1 MFDAIEAGRHLMS
14 AAAGKSRVARRAE
27 QRRTDAH
34 EGLDAPGSGAETDA
48 LDPDYVPKIYDS
60 ELW

>member
-1 MFDAIEAGRHLMS
+1 MFDAIEAGRHQVA
-14 AAAGKSRVARRAE
+14 AAAGKSREARRAE

-34 EGLDAPGSGAETDA
+34 KALDAPEPGAEA
-48 LDPDYVPKIYDS
+48 EVPDPDYVPKIYDS